1 MSYTLKTNKNQWK
14 CKPPW
19 DSMCESKRYIVLLKL
34 LLKLIAIN
42 NKYIQNSVTV
52 MDETSVE

>member
-1 MSYTLKTNKNQWK
+1 MSYTLRQIKINGNVNRLGIQ
-14 CKPPW
+14 
-19 DSMCESKRYIVLLKL
+19 CESKRYIVLLKL
-34 LLKLIAIN
+34 LLKLTAMN